1 MKANIST
8 DHHRLIPQ
16 LIDLLNGLDDFDQ
29 ASEAA
34 MPLWAS
40 RFLEQLASRLDL
52 EGCVLLISSPDGF
65 QTLATYATNE
75 GTVGRIAGTIKE
87 SESASPTDTAVEAGD
102 GTSGVRGV
110 QIRVVG
116 IDGKAAVLTKAGLT
130 EDHVLWSVFL
140 TGRKPGHDLRQAL
153 SVVAVH
159 LARMIA
165 GTLLIREAK
174 QTSNKLTQANHE
186 LKEMQVCSLNIME
199 DLRRRNRDLR
209 MLNAVAQE
217 MAQRTTL
224 PELAEAAAET
234 ASRMLDGTTVGVF
247 VAGGPEGA
255 LSLSYVT
262 GGETIEDPELC
273 IIKPHDGVYSALS
286 ERADVRFDSIDEA
299 MQPAIARAV
308 GCKTGLVTPLY
319 SKKELLGCL
328 VTCECRWHR
337 VFTDEEVENL
347 RMLANTLAVAIE
359 NARLLSQTARQVE
372 EMSILK
378 EYVETV
384 VDSVDLA
391 VLVVN
396 ADLEITMFS
405 KGFERIYGYQQH
417 DYVGKRLF
425 EAFPY
430 LLEQGFAEIVQQVLN
445 GEPFERFG
453 WRRQLPDGREVVQN
467 LRVSPHR
474 DASGRI
480 IGGIAIIGDVTE
492 KANLEDQLEKS
503 EAKFRRLVEDLDDA
517 YFVIRG
523 GKIAYANKAASKLT
537 GMPTC
542 KLPGLGLDSIISD
555 NDILERASGA
565 TGEKARRESRIN
577 HTSGTWIPV
586 EITLSP
592 CEYGGVQAVS
602 LVITDITERK
612 KIEKQL
618 DEKNREMRLRN
629 EQITRLNQEL
639 ESTLNRLKTSQQN
652 LIKSERIAAITETA
666 VAANHEINN
675 PLFSILGHAQL
686 LIRKYQDRDDQTAER
701 LRTIEES
708 ALRIACVTKK
718 LANLADPVVK
728 EYSGLSTSMID
739 VDRSKSKPPSQ
750 DSAPSSAEK
759 PHMDIVEHHS
769 EDK

>member
-1 MKANIST
+1 MKENTSADNHGFMS
-8 DHHRLIPQ
+8 Q
-16 LIDLLNGLDDFDQ
+16 LTDLLNGLDDFDQ

-40 RFLEQLASRLDL
+40 RFLEQLADRLDL
-52 EGCVLLISSPDGF
+52 EGCVLLISCPDGF
-65 QTLATYATNE
+65 QTLARCATSE
-75 GTVGRIAGTIKE
+75 STVGRIVGTIKE
-87 SESASPTDTAVEAGD
+87 SESPSSVDTAWEAGQD
-102 GTSGVRGV
+102 AAGVRGV
-110 QIRVVG
+110 GLKVAD
-116 IDGKAAVLTKAGLT
+116 IDGKTAVLTKVGLT
-130 EDHVLWSVFL
+130 EDHVLWSGFL
-140 TGRKPGHDLRQAL
+140 TGRQPGHALRQAL
-153 SVVAVH
+153 SVVAIH

-174 QTSNKLTQANHE
+174 QTSDKLKHANDE

-199 DLRRRNRDLR
+199 DLRKRNRDLR
-209 MLNAVAQE
+209 MLNTVAQD

-234 ASRMLDGTTVGVF
+234 ASRMLDGATVGVF
-247 VAGGPEGA
+247 VADGREGA
-255 LSLSYVT
+255 LNLSHLT
-262 GGETIEDPELC
+262 GEHDIEDPELRV
-273 IIKPHDGVYSALS
+273 INADSGVYSALVECS
-286 ERADVRFDSIDEA
+286 DVRFDSIDEA
-299 MQPAIARAV
+299 MQPAVARAV
-308 GCKTGLVTPLY
+308 GCKTGFITPLY
-319 SKKELLGCL
+319 SKKELLGC
-328 VTCECRWHR
+328 VMVCECRWHR
-337 VFTDEEVENL
+337 VFADEEVENL
-347 RMLANTLAVAIE
+347 RMLANTLAVAME

-396 ADLEITMFS
+396 TDLEITMFS

-425 EAFPY
+425 EAFPH

-453 WRRQLPDGREVVQN
+453 WRRRLPDGREVVQN

-517 YFVIRG
+517 YFVIAD

-537 GMPTC
+537 GMATC

-555 NDILERASGA
+555 SEIRERASGS

-639 ESTLNRLKTSQQN
+639 ESTLNRLKASQQN

-686 LIRKYQDRDDQTAER
+686 LIRKYQDHDEQTAER

-728 EYSGLSTSMID
+728 EYSGLATSMID
-739 VDRSKSKPPSQ
+739 VDRSKTKPSTQAPI
-750 DSAPSSAEK
+750 PSSAEK
-759 PHMDIVEHHS
+759 AHMDIVEHHS
-769 EDK
+769 ENK